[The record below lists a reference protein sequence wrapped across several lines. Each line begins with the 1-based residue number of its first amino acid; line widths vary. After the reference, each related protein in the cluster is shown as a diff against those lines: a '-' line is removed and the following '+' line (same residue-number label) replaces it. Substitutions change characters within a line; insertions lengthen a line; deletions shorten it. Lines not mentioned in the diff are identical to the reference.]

1 MHIRYLYHLPFYY
14 PAVKRQ
20 CIIVGTLIDKLIGY
34 FQGFCQNV
42 LGLIRLG
49 LLDEQ
54 SHPSLQSKDDLT
66 WKDFMCDLMNLKRD
80 VSTNALR
87 SAIHQKLQ
95 NESQVRTIEQYE
107 QTCL

>member
-1 MHIRYLYHLPFYY
+1 M
-14 PAVKRQ
+14 
-20 CIIVGTLIDKLIGY
+20 
-34 FQGFCQNV
+34 
-42 LGLIRLG
+42 
-49 LLDEQ
+49 LDEQ